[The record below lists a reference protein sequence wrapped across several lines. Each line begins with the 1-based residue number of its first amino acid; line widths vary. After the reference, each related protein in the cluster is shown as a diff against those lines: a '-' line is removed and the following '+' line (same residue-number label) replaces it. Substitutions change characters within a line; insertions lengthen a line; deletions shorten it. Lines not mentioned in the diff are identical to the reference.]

1 MESKERNDPS
11 RLPFAAFNLGGV
23 LEHLELHDAA
33 GRRLN
38 HRLGSQ
44 MRSTNGDGYQ
54 LIASPRSENGAGA
67 DPGTSK
73 APIPSELR
81 YYRFV
86 ETAMEIPFDFRDIAM
101 P

>member
-1 MESKERNDPS
+1 M
-11 RLPFAAFNLGGV
+11 
-23 LEHLELHDAA
+23 HDAA

-38 HRLGSQ
+38 HRLGLQ
-44 MRSTNGDGYQ
+44 MRSTDGDRYQ
-54 LIASPRSENGAGA
+54 LIASPPAEVGPGAG
-67 DPGTSK
+67 PGSSK

-86 ETAMEIPFDFRDIAM
+86 ETAMEIPFDFRDVPM